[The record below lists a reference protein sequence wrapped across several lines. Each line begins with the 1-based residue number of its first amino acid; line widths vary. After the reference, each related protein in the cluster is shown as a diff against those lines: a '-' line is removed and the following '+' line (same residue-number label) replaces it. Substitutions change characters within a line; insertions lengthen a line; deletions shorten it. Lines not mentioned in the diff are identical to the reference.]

1 MRKLRAALIDSSL
14 RISRNS
20 VVARNGPCAARLH
33 RNWLNI
39 VNLHIKLDDSVN
51 EVEVIDLYRANK
63 WSSAKKPAHLMA
75 ALANSHCLVTARV
88 ENRLVG
94 LGNAISDGFL
104 VVYYPHMLVHP
115 EFHRKGIGKEM
126 MEAMQTKYSGFHQQ
140 ILVADGEAIE
150 FYRSL
155 GFTPAGRTQ
164 SMWIYGE
171 SDH

>member
-1 MRKLRAALIDSSL
+1 MK
-14 RISRNS
+14 
-20 VVARNGPCAARLH
+20 
-33 RNWLNI
+33 
-39 VNLHIKLDDSVN
+39 LHIQLDDSLN

-63 WSSAKKPAHLMA
+63 WSSAEKPAQLMA

-94 LGNAISDGFL
+94 LGNAISDGHL

-115 EFHRKGIGKEM
+115 EFHLKGIGKKM
-126 MEAMQTKYSGFHQQ
+126 MQAMQTKYSGFHQQ
-140 ILVADGEAIE
+140 MLVADGDAIE
-150 FYRSL
+150 FYLSL

-164 SMWIYGE
+164 SMWIYGG